1 MKVSFIMPY
10 LIVFRNDEKIM
21 EHKVVPH
28 KQLRIGR
35 GRDNDIVLS
44 DSAVSGLHA
53 EIECDDGFYYVTD
66 YQSKNGTFVNRE
78 LVISRRLAHD
88 DVISMGSHNL
98 KFIFA
103 EGEQVPTLSD
113 TSHQGATMHI
123 DTPHHRSR
131 LARSVAKIAERGSR
145 SGTLGMINLLKADSK
160 PVLLDKPVSTIGRD
174 TGCDIQ
180 VKGWFTAGI
189 AAEIH
194 KKSGGYYLHSVSGK
208 PPLVNSKPVNKAVLL
223 NEFDMIQVGS
233 TSMQFEFQ
241 KDDNTESTR
250 IL

>member
-1 MKVSFIMPY
+1 MPY

-21 EHKVVPH
+21 EHKVAPR

-53 EIECDDGFYYVTD
+53 EIEYDGGFYYVTD

-78 LVISRRLAHD
+78 LVISRRLVHD

-103 EGEQVPTLSD
+103 EGEKAASFSETPRE
-113 TSHQGATMHI
+113 GATMHI

-131 LARSVAKIAERGSR
+131 LARSVAKIAEGGNR
-145 SGTLGMINLLKADSK
+145 SGALGMINLLKAESK
-160 PVLLDKPVSTIGRD
+160 PVVLKKPVSTIGRD
-174 TGCDIQ
+174 GGCDIQ

-194 KKSGGYYLHSVSGK
+194 KKADGYYLHPVSGK

-233 TSMQFEFQ
+233 TSMQFEFR
-241 KDDNTESTR
+241 KDDDPIKSGDPTA
-250 IL
+250 L

>member
-1 MKVSFIMPY
+1 MPY

-21 EHKVVPH
+21 EYKVIPQ

-53 EIECDDGFYYVTD
+53 EIDHDDGFYYITD

-103 EGEQVPTLSD
+103 EGEQAESFSETFR
-113 TSHQGATMHI
+113 HGATMHI

-131 LARSVAKIAERGSR
+131 LARSVAKIAEQGDR
-145 SGTLGMINLLKADSK
+145 SGALGMINLLRADTK
-160 PVLLDKPVSTIGRD
+160 PVVLKKPVSTIGRD
-174 TGCDIQ
+174 AGCDIQ

-194 KKSGGYYLHSVSGK
+194 KQGDRYYLQPVSGK
-208 PPLVNSKPVNKAVLL
+208 PPLVNSKPVNTKVLL
-223 NEFDMIQVGS
+223 SEFDMIQVGA
-233 TSMQFEFQ
+233 TSMQFEFR
-241 KDDNTESTR
+241 KDENTESTR
-250 IL
+250 ML